1 MKKRIIP
8 ITIAFILVIAS
19 PIMAM
24 AHSGGT
30 DSAGGHHDYNN
41 VSGLGSYHYHHGYG
55 PHLHTN
61 GVCPYSSSGSSAS
74 STNSTSSN
82 SSTSSSSSTTS
93 SKNDSYDDGYGK
105 GYAIGKDDGYDEGHS
120 DGYDEGHSDGYDE
133 GYDEG
138 YNEGH
143 QAGSEESEGDTG
155 GAVIGGA
162 AAGVGG
168 TCLVNY
174 LRKRKTK

>member
-61 GVCPYSSSGSSAS
+61 GVCPYSSSY
-74 STNSTSSN
+74 ST
-82 SSTSSSSSTTS
+82 SSTSSGSSS
-93 SKNDSYDDGYGK
+93 KSYNSGYNAGYENGQYDGFESGK
-105 GYAIGKDDGYDEGHS
+105 ESGYNEGYDDGYDEGYY
-120 DGYDEGHSDGYDE
+120 DGEKSKS
-133 GYDEG
+133 
-138 YNEGH
+138 
-143 QAGSEESEGDTG
+143 GSVAAA
-155 GAVIGGA
+155 AVISGASGIGIGA
-162 AAGVGG
+162 AIHAI
-168 TCLVNY
+168 Y
-174 LRKRKTK
+174 KRRFEQAEAEAAKEAKK